1 MVGARIQVRKIGF
14 LFQAV
19 LATSISLILIL
30 DIYTSCVIVDALG
43 LSTCIISLVKACTCY
58 FC

>member
-30 DIYTSCVIVDALG
+30 DIYTSCVIVNVLG
-43 LSTCIISLVKACTCY
+43 LSTCIISLGKACTCY

>member
-43 LSTCIISLVKACTCY
+43 LSTCIISPLA
-58 FC
+58 